1 MTLAQVETPSFRFV
15 FNSADEGVGHF
26 FDQKYNEGSL
36 NILFDW
42 TQSLS
47 LSKFHSQKLFS

>member
-15 FNSADEGVGHF
+15 FNSADEGVGRF
-26 FDQKYNEGSL
+26 FEKTANGGSL